1 LALPHAFGRLQ
12 FGEDLQLTFD
22 TLIGTGVNA
31 NVAAVVVIGIEPKW
45 TQRVA
50 DGIAKT
56 GKPVAAF
63 SIEGKGDLQ
72 VIQEASRVAA
82 MFLQDASGLV
92 RTEAEMGDMIMSIK
106 CGESD
111 TTSGLGSCPTTSQAV
126 DRWVEAGG
134 TVFFGETSELTG
146 GEHLIAERCIDAA
159 TRDLFQVTYDNYI
172 KVIEAT
178 GANLLGSQ
186 PTQGNI
192 AGGLTTIEEKALG
205 NIAKTGSVPVVG
217 VLKPAEMP
225 NPANPG
231 LYFMDS
237 SSAAAECVTLMAAG
251 GAVIHLF
258 PTGQGNVIGNP
269 IVPVLKLT
277 ANIKTAKSMTEHID
291 LDVSGLLRY
300 EYDLTKAGDMMMDV
314 IYDTVSED
322 VWGTPFQTLE
332 GSFPI
337 TRNDDLWNNPEELKA
352 ALKDVK
358 ALVVRNRT
366 KVTADVIAAAP
377 GLKVIARAGV
387 GLDNIDLK
395 AADAAGVVV
404 VAGLGANAVSVGEL
418 TLGLALSLLRNVPG
432 HDVATRDGGWVRIP
446 GRELSGL
453 TWGLLGCGAT
463 GVATAKLIQG
473 FNCSVLGYD
482 PYAKNVPGVELTSF
496 EDVLKRSD
504 VVSIHM
510 PSTPETNGSINAA
523 TLALMK
529 KDAIIVNV
537 GRGEVINEADLI
549 AALKAKTIAG
559 AALDVRAQEPPTTGE
574 METIPNLIL
583 TPHVAGITKESQLRI
598 NQILTANIELV
609 LNSKPATHAV
619 GALRESSN

>member
-1 LALPHAFGRLQ
+1 MI
-12 FGEDLQLTFD
+12 
-22 TLIGTGVNA
+22 LI
-31 NVAAVVVIGIEPKW
+31 
-45 TQRVA
+45 
-50 DGIAKT
+50 
-56 GKPVAAF
+56 
-63 SIEGKGDLQ
+63 
-72 VIQEASRVAA
+72 
-82 MFLQDASGLV
+82 
-92 RTEAEMGDMIMSIK
+92 
-106 CGESD
+106 
-111 TTSGLGSCPTTSQAV
+111 
-126 DRWVEAGG
+126 
-134 TVFFGETSELTG
+134 
-146 GEHLIAERCIDAA
+146 
-159 TRDLFQVTYDNYI
+159 
-172 KVIEAT
+172 
-178 GANLLGSQ
+178 
-186 PTQGNI
+186 
-192 AGGLTTIEEKALG
+192 
-205 NIAKTGSVPVVG
+205 
-217 VLKPAEMP
+217 
-225 NPANPG
+225 
-231 LYFMDS
+231 
-237 SSAAAECVTLMAAG
+237 
-251 GAVIHLF
+251 
-258 PTGQGNVIGNP
+258 
-269 IVPVLKLT
+269 
-277 ANIKTAKSMTEHID
+277 
-291 LDVSGLLRY
+291 
-300 EYDLTKAGDMMMDV
+300 
-314 IYDTVSED
+314 SED

-377 GLKVIARAGV
+377 NLKVIARAGV

-432 HDVATRDGGWVRIP
+432 HDVATRDGGWVRTP

-463 GVATAKLIQG
+463 GVATAKLLQG
-473 FNCSVLGYD
+473 FNCSLLGYD

-496 EDVLKRSD
+496 EDVLRRSY

-619 GALRESSN
+619 GALKESSN

>member
-1 LALPHAFGRLQ
+1 MI
-12 FGEDLQLTFD
+12 
-22 TLIGTGVNA
+22 LI
-31 NVAAVVVIGIEPKW
+31 
-45 TQRVA
+45 
-50 DGIAKT
+50 
-56 GKPVAAF
+56 
-63 SIEGKGDLQ
+63 
-72 VIQEASRVAA
+72 
-82 MFLQDASGLV
+82 
-92 RTEAEMGDMIMSIK
+92 
-106 CGESD
+106 
-111 TTSGLGSCPTTSQAV
+111 
-126 DRWVEAGG
+126 
-134 TVFFGETSELTG
+134 
-146 GEHLIAERCIDAA
+146 
-159 TRDLFQVTYDNYI
+159 
-172 KVIEAT
+172 
-178 GANLLGSQ
+178 
-186 PTQGNI
+186 
-192 AGGLTTIEEKALG
+192 
-205 NIAKTGSVPVVG
+205 
-217 VLKPAEMP
+217 
-225 NPANPG
+225 
-231 LYFMDS
+231 
-237 SSAAAECVTLMAAG
+237 
-251 GAVIHLF
+251 
-258 PTGQGNVIGNP
+258 
-269 IVPVLKLT
+269 
-277 ANIKTAKSMTEHID
+277 
-291 LDVSGLLRY
+291 
-300 EYDLTKAGDMMMDV
+300 
-314 IYDTVSED
+314 SED

-337 TRNDDLWNNPEELKA
+337 TRNDELWNNPEELKA
-352 ALKDVK
+352 ALKDMK

-377 GLKVIARAGV
+377 NLKVIARAGV
-387 GLDNIDLK
+387 GLDNIDIK

-418 TLGLALSLLRNVPG
+418 TLGLALSLLRNVPS
-432 HDVATRDGGWVRIP
+432 HDVATRDGGWVRTP

-482 PYAKNVPGVELTSF
+482 PYAKNVAGVELTSF
-496 EDVLKRSD
+496 EEVLKRSD

-549 AALKAKTIAG
+549 VALKAKTIAG

-619 GALRESSN
+619 GALKESNN

>member
-1 LALPHAFGRLQ
+1 MI
-12 FGEDLQLTFD
+12 
-22 TLIGTGVNA
+22 LI
-31 NVAAVVVIGIEPKW
+31 
-45 TQRVA
+45 
-50 DGIAKT
+50 
-56 GKPVAAF
+56 
-63 SIEGKGDLQ
+63 
-72 VIQEASRVAA
+72 
-82 MFLQDASGLV
+82 
-92 RTEAEMGDMIMSIK
+92 
-106 CGESD
+106 
-111 TTSGLGSCPTTSQAV
+111 
-126 DRWVEAGG
+126 
-134 TVFFGETSELTG
+134 
-146 GEHLIAERCIDAA
+146 
-159 TRDLFQVTYDNYI
+159 
-172 KVIEAT
+172 
-178 GANLLGSQ
+178 
-186 PTQGNI
+186 
-192 AGGLTTIEEKALG
+192 
-205 NIAKTGSVPVVG
+205 
-217 VLKPAEMP
+217 
-225 NPANPG
+225 
-231 LYFMDS
+231 
-237 SSAAAECVTLMAAG
+237 
-251 GAVIHLF
+251 
-258 PTGQGNVIGNP
+258 
-269 IVPVLKLT
+269 
-277 ANIKTAKSMTEHID
+277 
-291 LDVSGLLRY
+291 
-300 EYDLTKAGDMMMDV
+300 
-314 IYDTVSED
+314 SED

-337 TRNDDLWNNPEELKA
+337 TRNDDLWNNPEELKTT
-352 ALKDVK
+352 LKDVK

-377 GLKVIARAGV
+377 NLKVIARAGV
-387 GLDNIDLK
+387 GLDNIDIK

-432 HDVATRDGGWVRIP
+432 HDVATRDGGWVRTP

-482 PYAKNVPGVELTSF
+482 PYAKNVSGVELTTF

-510 PSTPETNGSINAA
+510 PSTPETNESLNAA

-559 AALDVRAQEPPTTGE
+559 AALDVRAQEPPITGE

-619 GALRESSN
+619 GALKESSN

>member
-1 LALPHAFGRLQ
+1 MI
-12 FGEDLQLTFD
+12 
-22 TLIGTGVNA
+22 LI
-31 NVAAVVVIGIEPKW
+31 
-45 TQRVA
+45 
-50 DGIAKT
+50 
-56 GKPVAAF
+56 
-63 SIEGKGDLQ
+63 
-72 VIQEASRVAA
+72 
-82 MFLQDASGLV
+82 
-92 RTEAEMGDMIMSIK
+92 
-106 CGESD
+106 
-111 TTSGLGSCPTTSQAV
+111 
-126 DRWVEAGG
+126 
-134 TVFFGETSELTG
+134 
-146 GEHLIAERCIDAA
+146 
-159 TRDLFQVTYDNYI
+159 
-172 KVIEAT
+172 
-178 GANLLGSQ
+178 
-186 PTQGNI
+186 
-192 AGGLTTIEEKALG
+192 
-205 NIAKTGSVPVVG
+205 
-217 VLKPAEMP
+217 
-225 NPANPG
+225 
-231 LYFMDS
+231 
-237 SSAAAECVTLMAAG
+237 
-251 GAVIHLF
+251 
-258 PTGQGNVIGNP
+258 
-269 IVPVLKLT
+269 
-277 ANIKTAKSMTEHID
+277 
-291 LDVSGLLRY
+291 
-300 EYDLTKAGDMMMDV
+300 
-314 IYDTVSED
+314 SED

-337 TRNDDLWNNPEELKA
+337 TRNDDLWNNPEELKV

-366 KVTADVIAAAP
+366 KVTAEVIAAAP
-377 GLKVIARAGV
+377 KLKVIARAGV

-418 TLGLALSLLRNVPG
+418 TLGLALSLLRNIPG
-432 HDVATRDGGWVRIP
+432 HDVATRDGGWVRTP

-482 PYAKNVPGVELTSF
+482 PYAKNVQGVELTTF

-510 PSTPETNGSINAA
+510 PSTPETNGSVNAA

-529 KDAIIVNV
+529 PDAIIVNV
-537 GRGEVINEADLI
+537 GRGEVINETDLI

-619 GALRESSN
+619 GSLKESSN

>member
-1 LALPHAFGRLQ
+1 MI
-12 FGEDLQLTFD
+12 
-22 TLIGTGVNA
+22 LI
-31 NVAAVVVIGIEPKW
+31 
-45 TQRVA
+45 
-50 DGIAKT
+50 
-56 GKPVAAF
+56 
-63 SIEGKGDLQ
+63 
-72 VIQEASRVAA
+72 
-82 MFLQDASGLV
+82 
-92 RTEAEMGDMIMSIK
+92 
-106 CGESD
+106 
-111 TTSGLGSCPTTSQAV
+111 
-126 DRWVEAGG
+126 
-134 TVFFGETSELTG
+134 
-146 GEHLIAERCIDAA
+146 
-159 TRDLFQVTYDNYI
+159 
-172 KVIEAT
+172 
-178 GANLLGSQ
+178 
-186 PTQGNI
+186 
-192 AGGLTTIEEKALG
+192 
-205 NIAKTGSVPVVG
+205 
-217 VLKPAEMP
+217 
-225 NPANPG
+225 
-231 LYFMDS
+231 
-237 SSAAAECVTLMAAG
+237 
-251 GAVIHLF
+251 
-258 PTGQGNVIGNP
+258 
-269 IVPVLKLT
+269 
-277 ANIKTAKSMTEHID
+277 
-291 LDVSGLLRY
+291 
-300 EYDLTKAGDMMMDV
+300 
-314 IYDTVSED
+314 SED

-337 TRNDDLWNNPEELKA
+337 TRNDDLWNNPEELKTT
-352 ALKDVK
+352 LKDVK

-377 GLKVIARAGV
+377 NLKVIARAGV
-387 GLDNIDLK
+387 GLDNIDIK

-432 HDVATRDGGWVRIP
+432 HDVATRDGGWVRTP

-482 PYAKNVPGVELTSF
+482 PYAKNVSGVELTTF

-523 TLALMK
+523 TLALMR

-559 AALDVRAQEPPTTGE
+559 AALDVRAQEPPITGE

-619 GALRESSN
+619 GALKESSN

>member
-1 LALPHAFGRLQ
+1 MI
-12 FGEDLQLTFD
+12 
-22 TLIGTGVNA
+22 LI
-31 NVAAVVVIGIEPKW
+31 
-45 TQRVA
+45 
-50 DGIAKT
+50 
-56 GKPVAAF
+56 
-63 SIEGKGDLQ
+63 
-72 VIQEASRVAA
+72 
-82 MFLQDASGLV
+82 
-92 RTEAEMGDMIMSIK
+92 
-106 CGESD
+106 
-111 TTSGLGSCPTTSQAV
+111 
-126 DRWVEAGG
+126 
-134 TVFFGETSELTG
+134 
-146 GEHLIAERCIDAA
+146 
-159 TRDLFQVTYDNYI
+159 
-172 KVIEAT
+172 
-178 GANLLGSQ
+178 
-186 PTQGNI
+186 
-192 AGGLTTIEEKALG
+192 
-205 NIAKTGSVPVVG
+205 
-217 VLKPAEMP
+217 
-225 NPANPG
+225 
-231 LYFMDS
+231 
-237 SSAAAECVTLMAAG
+237 
-251 GAVIHLF
+251 
-258 PTGQGNVIGNP
+258 
-269 IVPVLKLT
+269 
-277 ANIKTAKSMTEHID
+277 
-291 LDVSGLLRY
+291 
-300 EYDLTKAGDMMMDV
+300 
-314 IYDTVSED
+314 SED
-322 VWGTPFQTLE
+322 VWGTPFQMLE

-377 GLKVIARAGV
+377 NLKVIARAGV

-418 TLGLALSLLRNVPG
+418 TLGLALSLLRNVPS
-432 HDVATRDGGWVRIP
+432 HDVATRDGGWVRTP

-482 PYAKNVPGVELTSF
+482 PYAKNVAGVELTSF

-549 AALKAKTIAG
+549 VALKAKTIAG

-619 GALRESSN
+619 GALKESNN